1 MAWLGATLRVLTQP
15 FPSSLPAPAAC
26 SSRCWVPGSARGPGE
41 AKCRM
46 GAGATSSCRQ
56 GFSALWSLRKH
67 GDHPW
72 DSSRGSVGAGG
83 CCPSPLAAVIWGL
96 SMELAVRD
104 VVLRCLNRSWRGSRF
119 VAVIAAVPSFP
130 AGLLCR
136 ELQGWESSITGTL
149 STQGCHWGSRDAG
162 SKAADH
168 GSSQQCRCYPVH
180 PEERVK
186 SGIHLQLSQ
195 RIHEVRVAISSSREE
210 ETGKRSALPLEA
222 AGFEPSPVT
231 QFCS

>member
-26 SSRCWVPGSARGPGE
+26 SSRCQVLGSARGPGE
-41 AKCRM
+41 VKCRM
-46 GAGATSSCRQ
+46 GTGATSSCRQ
-56 GFSALWSLRKH
+56 GFSALWSLQKH
-67 GDHPW
+67 GDHPLGLLPRERGGW
-72 DSSRGSVGAGG
+72 GVLPLSSGCGDLGAFPGASSERCGVEVSEQELERIRVCRCHCCCSQLSSRFA
-83 CCPSPLAAVIWGL
+83 
-96 SMELAVRD
+96 
-104 VVLRCLNRSWRGSRF
+104 
-119 VAVIAAVPSFP
+119 
-130 AGLLCR
+130 
-136 ELQGWESSITGTL
+136 LQ
-149 STQGCHWGSRDAG
+149 RAAG

-168 GSSQQCRCYPVH
+168 GSSQQCHCCPVH
-180 PEERVK
+180 PEIRVK

-195 RIHEVRVAISSSREE
+195 CIPEVRVATGSPREE